1 VLLKTITNKLE
12 ENVDLTRNKI
22 TTALN
27 KLNLSENANVTLK
40 YKAGAQVFHYT
51 GDYLDEAFNETQA
64 LHDVARLVA
73 WEGIRKHNSLINN
86 LRSNGALDDYERG
99 SFEFEDHVYQAIRE
113 NWDEYVEESLEQW
126 DHKRG
131 MCNLTAE
138 VEVPR
143 NLIAEA
149 EEFAFSL
156 GSGWTVNVKTDNGN
170 LELEL

>member
-1 VLLKTITNKLE
+1 M
-12 ENVDLTRNKI
+12 DLTRNKI

-27 KLNLSENANVTLK
+27 KLNLSENAYVTLK
-40 YKAGAQVFHYT
+40 YKAGTQVFHYT
-51 GDYLDEAFNETQA
+51 GDYLDDAFSETNA
-64 LHDVARLVA
+64 LYDVANVVA
-73 WEGIRKHNSLINN
+73 HQGLRKNNSLINS
-86 LRSNGALDDYERG
+86 LRNNGALDDYERG
-99 SFEFEDHVYQAIRE
+99 SFEFEDHVYEAIRE

-156 GSGWTVNVKTDNGN
+156 GSGWTVNVRTDNGN

>member
-1 VLLKTITNKLE
+1 MLHLNTRQAHKCFTIQEIILMMPSVRLMPYTMLLMSSLQG
-12 ENVDLTRNKI
+12 L
-22 TTALN
+22 
-27 KLNLSENANVTLK
+27 
-40 YKAGAQVFHYT
+40 
-51 GDYLDEAFNETQA
+51 
-64 LHDVARLVA
+64 
-73 WEGIRKHNSLINN
+73 RKNNSLINN
-86 LRSNGALDDYERG
+86 LRNNGALDDYERG
-99 SFEFEDHVYQAIRE
+99 SFEFEDHVYEAIRE

-156 GSGWTVNVKTDNGN
+156 GSGWTVHVKTDNGN

>member
-1 VLLKTITNKLE
+1 M
-12 ENVDLTRNKI
+12 DLTRNKI

-27 KLNLSENANVTLK
+27 KLNLSESANITLK
-40 YKAGAQVFHYT
+40 YKAGTQVFHYT

-64 LHDVARLVA
+64 LYDVARLVS

-156 GSGWTVNVKTDNGN
+156 GSGWTVHVKTDNGN